1 MHVNYFASFNIHFL
15 ESQKLLRALTFF
27 HKYST
32 DTRYF
37 GINLFFEV
45 SELNVRFTNTIV
57 RFVLPGTA
65 RDATRRPATADK
77 TMITGAM
84 ICSTIVA
91 RPCYVCA
98 TLERSST
105 ARSREGSISASRCF
119 PDEYSS
125 LLDEYEHG
133 TNASTSTVWFI
144 TWTVS
149 GVDSFATGTDA
160 NQATFNNK

>member
-1 MHVNYFASFNIHFL
+1 M
-15 ESQKLLRALTFF
+15 
-27 HKYST
+27 
-32 DTRYF
+32 
-37 GINLFFEV
+37 
-45 SELNVRFTNTIV
+45 NVRFTNAIV
-57 RFVLPGTA
+57 RYGTILPGTA
-65 RDATRRPATADK
+65 RDAMRRPATADK

-98 TLERSST
+98 TLELSST

-125 LLDEYEHG
+125 LLDEYERD
-133 TNASTSTVWFI
+133 TNASTSTVRFI

-160 NQATFNNK
+160 NKATFNNK